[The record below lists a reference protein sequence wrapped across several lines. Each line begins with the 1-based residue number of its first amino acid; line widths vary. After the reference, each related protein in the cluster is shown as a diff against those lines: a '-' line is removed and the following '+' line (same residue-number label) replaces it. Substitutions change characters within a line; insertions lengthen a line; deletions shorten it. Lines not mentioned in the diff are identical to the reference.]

1 MQEDEKILLTTPL
14 PHAAGLYLYAGMVKG
29 TQIYI
34 KSKFDPENVL
44 EHIEKNKVT
53 FLSTVPTTL
62 YLFDFMENK
71 EFDVRSIRIIQYGT
85 APIAANRLR
94 QGLEMFGQ
102 VFLRIYGL
110 TETQSAATWLKK
122 ANHRADEEYQK
133 ILQCCGKSTIMSRIK
148 IVDEYGVEVRRGIE
162 GEIAMNKQMEGRFFV
177 ENRKTKIAD
186 MPSSIQQKEYTPE
199 GFVDLD
205 LEWISPDKV
214 VVARAKENKVWDE
227 GPVPTMFTALYEIN
241 IRSEEQQQ
249 ISFPKKNE
257 LDEDPQVVGTH
268 LRWVR
273 RKDKE
278 YKGDVWV
285 KDGLNDQEYIWLK
298 NVESAPVFFT
308 Q

>member
-1 MQEDEKILLTTPL
+1 
-14 PHAAGLYLYAGMVKG
+14 
-29 TQIYI
+29 
-34 KSKFDPENVL
+34 
-44 EHIEKNKVT
+44 
-53 FLSTVPTTL
+53 
-62 YLFDFMENK
+62 
-71 EFDVRSIRIIQYGT
+71 
-85 APIAANRLR
+85 
-94 QGLEMFGQ
+94 
-102 VFLRIYGL
+102 
-110 TETQSAATWLKK
+110 
-122 ANHRADEEYQK
+122 
-133 ILQCCGKSTIMSRIK
+133 MSRIK
-148 IVDEYGVEVRRGIE
+148 IVDEYGDEVRRGIE

-177 ENRKTKIAD
+177 ENKKTKIAD

-227 GPVPTMFTALYEIN
+227 GTVPTMFTALYEIN

-268 LRWVR
+268 LGWVR

-285 KDGLNDQEYIWLK
+285 KDGLNGQEYIWLK